1 MTSATPPGCAASTLP
16 WLPLPPAPCDRRDAH
31 VPNPPFPQAAMDG
44 LSNDALQQVLQHLD
58 WQDLMAAGA
67 ACRQLR
73 SAATPDSLLWRRLC
87 LRRWHG
93 PLNTWFPAP
102 PPQLPTNSNHSAAAP
117 QQQRIN
123 YRALFLQDNGWTAP
137 EAGMAQQQWA
147 GSSWNDE
154 VVAVQPSAAADGS
167 TLVAV
172 SSSRELR
179 LLQIDGSP
187 EPKLRPLRAGVHVLR
202 GGHVQWSSLAALPGG
217 DGSLVAAGSCH
228 GSITLWRLPEWR
240 SVAPAQAEAERV
252 ATLAAPGNK

>member
-1 MTSATPPGCAASTLP
+1 
-16 WLPLPPAPCDRRDAH
+16 
-31 VPNPPFPQAAMDG
+31 MDG